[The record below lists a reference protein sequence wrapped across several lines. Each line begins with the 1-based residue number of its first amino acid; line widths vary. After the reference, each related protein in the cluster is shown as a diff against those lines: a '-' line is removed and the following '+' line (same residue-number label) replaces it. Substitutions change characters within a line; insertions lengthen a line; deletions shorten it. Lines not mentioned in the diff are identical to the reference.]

1 MGGSLTDDFQPS
13 AVCKFLDLPPVSLRT
28 DGMIVFSGT
37 QKGENAMLKIT
48 KQANGSTLT
57 VKVEGRVD
65 SNTAVELDRALNGAL
80 DGITKLILD
89 FERLEYISTA
99 GLRALLIAQKTM
111 NQQGT
116 IVIRNVS
123 AAVKEIFEVTGFTD
137 MLTIE

>member
-1 MGGSLTDDFQPS
+1 
-13 AVCKFLDLPPVSLRT
+13 
-28 DGMIVFSGT
+28 
-37 QKGENAMLKIT
+37 MLKIT
-48 KQANGSTLT
+48 KQADGSTLT

-65 SNTAVELDRALNGAL
+65 SNTAVELDRALNGSL

-123 AAVKEIFEVTGFTD
+123 GAVKEIFEVTGFTD
-137 MLTIE
+137 MLMIE

>member
-1 MGGSLTDDFQPS
+1 
-13 AVCKFLDLPPVSLRT
+13 
-28 DGMIVFSGT
+28 
-37 QKGENAMLKIT
+37 MLKIT
-48 KQANGSTLT
+48 KQVDGSTLT

-65 SNTAVELDRALNGAL
+65 SNTAVELDRALNGTL

-123 AAVKEIFEVTGFTD
+123 GAVKEIFEVTGFTD
-137 MLTIE
+137 MLMIE

>member
-1 MGGSLTDDFQPS
+1 
-13 AVCKFLDLPPVSLRT
+13 
-28 DGMIVFSGT
+28 
-37 QKGENAMLKIT
+37 MLKIT
-48 KQANGSTLT
+48 KQADGSTLT

-116 IVIRNVS
+116 ILIRNVS

>member
-1 MGGSLTDDFQPS
+1 
-13 AVCKFLDLPPVSLRT
+13 
-28 DGMIVFSGT
+28 
-37 QKGENAMLKIT
+37 MLKIT
-48 KQANGSTLT
+48 KQADGSTLT

-89 FERLEYISTA
+89 YERLEYISTA

-137 MLTIE
+137 MLMIE

>member
-1 MGGSLTDDFQPS
+1 
-13 AVCKFLDLPPVSLRT
+13 
-28 DGMIVFSGT
+28 
-37 QKGENAMLKIT
+37 MLKIT
-48 KQANGSTLT
+48 KQVDGSTLT

-123 AAVKEIFEVTGFTD
+123 GAVKEIFEVTGFTD
-137 MLTIE
+137 MLMIE

>member
-1 MGGSLTDDFQPS
+1 
-13 AVCKFLDLPPVSLRT
+13 
-28 DGMIVFSGT
+28 
-37 QKGENAMLKIT
+37 MLKIT
-48 KQANGSTLT
+48 KQADGSTLT

-65 SNTAVELDRALNGAL
+65 SNTAVELDRALNGSL

-89 FERLEYISTA
+89 FERLKYISSA
-99 GLRALLIAQKTM
+99 GLRALLVAQKTM

-123 AAVKEIFEVTGFTD
+123 DSVKEIFEVTGFSD

>member
-1 MGGSLTDDFQPS
+1 
-13 AVCKFLDLPPVSLRT
+13 
-28 DGMIVFSGT
+28 
-37 QKGENAMLKIT
+37 MLKIT
-48 KQANGSTLT
+48 KHADGSTLT

-80 DGITKLILD
+80 NGITKLILD

-137 MLTIE
+137 MLMIE

>member
-1 MGGSLTDDFQPS
+1 
-13 AVCKFLDLPPVSLRT
+13 
-28 DGMIVFSGT
+28 
-37 QKGENAMLKIT
+37 MLKIT
-48 KQANGSTLT
+48 KHADGSTLT

-123 AAVKEIFEVTGFTD
+123 AAVKEIFEVTGFTE

>member
-1 MGGSLTDDFQPS
+1 
-13 AVCKFLDLPPVSLRT
+13 
-28 DGMIVFSGT
+28 
-37 QKGENAMLKIT
+37 MLKIT
-48 KQANGSTLT
+48 KHADGSTLT

-80 DGITKLILD
+80 DGISKLILD

-123 AAVKEIFEVTGFTD
+123 GAVKEIFEVTGFTD

>member
-1 MGGSLTDDFQPS
+1 
-13 AVCKFLDLPPVSLRT
+13 
-28 DGMIVFSGT
+28 
-37 QKGENAMLKIT
+37 MLKIT
-48 KQANGSTLT
+48 KHADGSTLT

-123 AAVKEIFEVTGFTD
+123 GAVKEIFEVTGFTD
-137 MLTIE
+137 MLMIE

>member
-1 MGGSLTDDFQPS
+1 
-13 AVCKFLDLPPVSLRT
+13 
-28 DGMIVFSGT
+28 
-37 QKGENAMLKIT
+37 MLKIT
-48 KQANGSTLT
+48 KHADGNTLT

-65 SNTAVELDRALNGAL
+65 SNTAVELDRVLNGAL
-80 DGITKLILD
+80 GGITKLILD

>member
-1 MGGSLTDDFQPS
+1 
-13 AVCKFLDLPPVSLRT
+13 
-28 DGMIVFSGT
+28 
-37 QKGENAMLKIT
+37 MLKIT
-48 KQANGSTLT
+48 KQTDGSTLT

-137 MLTIE
+137 MLMIE

>member
-1 MGGSLTDDFQPS
+1 MMKKLKYVTLDDIKRVICYNLFIQ
-13 AVCKFLDLPPVSLRT
+13 
-28 DGMIVFSGT
+28 GI
-37 QKGENAMLKIT
+37 KGENAMLKIT
-48 KQANGSTLT
+48 KQADGSTLT

-137 MLTIE
+137 MLMIE

>member
-1 MGGSLTDDFQPS
+1 
-13 AVCKFLDLPPVSLRT
+13 
-28 DGMIVFSGT
+28 
-37 QKGENAMLKIT
+37 MLKIT
-48 KQANGSTLT
+48 KQADGSTLT

>member
-1 MGGSLTDDFQPS
+1 
-13 AVCKFLDLPPVSLRT
+13 
-28 DGMIVFSGT
+28 
-37 QKGENAMLKIT
+37 MLKIT
-48 KQANGSTLT
+48 KQADGSTLT

-116 IVIRNVS
+116 IVIRNVL

-137 MLTIE
+137 MLMIE

>member
-1 MGGSLTDDFQPS
+1 
-13 AVCKFLDLPPVSLRT
+13 
-28 DGMIVFSGT
+28 
-37 QKGENAMLKIT
+37 MLKIT
-48 KQANGSTLT
+48 KQADGSTLT

-137 MLTIE
+137 MLMIE

>member
-1 MGGSLTDDFQPS
+1 
-13 AVCKFLDLPPVSLRT
+13 
-28 DGMIVFSGT
+28 
-37 QKGENAMLKIT
+37 MLKIT
-48 KQANGSTLT
+48 KQADGSTLT

-65 SNTAVELDRALNGAL
+65 SNTAVELDRALNGSL

>member
-1 MGGSLTDDFQPS
+1 
-13 AVCKFLDLPPVSLRT
+13 
-28 DGMIVFSGT
+28 
-37 QKGENAMLKIT
+37 MLKIT
-48 KQANGSTLT
+48 KQADGSTLT

-123 AAVKEIFEVTGFTD
+123 GAVKEIFEVTGFTD
-137 MLTIE
+137 MLMIE

>member
-1 MGGSLTDDFQPS
+1 
-13 AVCKFLDLPPVSLRT
+13 
-28 DGMIVFSGT
+28 
-37 QKGENAMLKIT
+37 MLKIT
-48 KQANGSTLT
+48 KHADGSTLT

>member
-1 MGGSLTDDFQPS
+1 
-13 AVCKFLDLPPVSLRT
+13 
-28 DGMIVFSGT
+28 
-37 QKGENAMLKIT
+37 MLKIT
-48 KQANGSTLT
+48 KQADGSTLT

-65 SNTAVELDRALNGAL
+65 SNTAVELDRVLNDALG
-80 DGITKLILD
+80 GITKLILD

-123 AAVKEIFEVTGFTD
+123 GAVKEIFEVTGFTD
-137 MLTIE
+137 MLMIE

>member
-1 MGGSLTDDFQPS
+1 
-13 AVCKFLDLPPVSLRT
+13 
-28 DGMIVFSGT
+28 
-37 QKGENAMLKIT
+37 MLKIT
-48 KQANGSTLT
+48 KQADGSTLT

-89 FERLEYISTA
+89 FERLEYNSTA

>member
-1 MGGSLTDDFQPS
+1 
-13 AVCKFLDLPPVSLRT
+13 
-28 DGMIVFSGT
+28 
-37 QKGENAMLKIT
+37 MLKIT
-48 KQANGSTLT
+48 KQADGSTLT

-65 SNTAVELDRALNGAL
+65 SNTAVELDRALNGTL

-116 IVIRNVS
+116 IVIQNVS
-123 AAVKEIFEVTGFTD
+123 GAVKEIFEVTGFTD
-137 MLTIE
+137 MLMIE

>member
-1 MGGSLTDDFQPS
+1 
-13 AVCKFLDLPPVSLRT
+13 
-28 DGMIVFSGT
+28 
-37 QKGENAMLKIT
+37 MLKIT
-48 KQANGSTLT
+48 KQADGSTLT

-65 SNTAVELDRALNGAL
+65 SNTAVELDRALNGSL

-89 FERLEYISTA
+89 FERLKYISSA

-123 AAVKEIFEVTGFTD
+123 DAVKEIFEVTGFSD

>member
-1 MGGSLTDDFQPS
+1 
-13 AVCKFLDLPPVSLRT
+13 
-28 DGMIVFSGT
+28 
-37 QKGENAMLKIT
+37 MLKIT
-48 KQANGSTLT
+48 KHADGSTLT

-80 DGITKLILD
+80 DGISKLILD

>member
-1 MGGSLTDDFQPS
+1 
-13 AVCKFLDLPPVSLRT
+13 
-28 DGMIVFSGT
+28 MIVFSGT
-37 QKGENAMLKIT
+37 LKGENTMLKIT
-48 KQANGSTLT
+48 KQADGSTLT

-137 MLTIE
+137 MLMIE

>member
-1 MGGSLTDDFQPS
+1 
-13 AVCKFLDLPPVSLRT
+13 
-28 DGMIVFSGT
+28 
-37 QKGENAMLKIT
+37 MLKIT
-48 KQANGSTLT
+48 KQADGSTLT
-57 VKVEGRVD
+57 VKGEGRVD

>member
-1 MGGSLTDDFQPS
+1 
-13 AVCKFLDLPPVSLRT
+13 
-28 DGMIVFSGT
+28 
-37 QKGENAMLKIT
+37 MLKIT
-48 KQANGSTLT
+48 KQADGSTLT

-111 NQQGT
+111 NLQGT

>member
-1 MGGSLTDDFQPS
+1 
-13 AVCKFLDLPPVSLRT
+13 
-28 DGMIVFSGT
+28 
-37 QKGENAMLKIT
+37 MLNIT
-48 KQANGSTLT
+48 KHADGSTLT

-80 DGITKLILD
+80 DGISKLILD

>member
-1 MGGSLTDDFQPS
+1 
-13 AVCKFLDLPPVSLRT
+13 
-28 DGMIVFSGT
+28 
-37 QKGENAMLKIT
+37 MLKIT
-48 KQANGSTLT
+48 KQADGSTLT

-80 DGITKLILD
+80 DGISKLILD

-123 AAVKEIFEVTGFTD
+123 GAVKEIFEVTGFTD

>member
-1 MGGSLTDDFQPS
+1 
-13 AVCKFLDLPPVSLRT
+13 
-28 DGMIVFSGT
+28 
-37 QKGENAMLKIT
+37 MLKIT
-48 KQANGSTLT
+48 KQADGSTLT

-123 AAVKEIFEVTGFTD
+123 GAVKEIFEVTGFTD

>member
-1 MGGSLTDDFQPS
+1 
-13 AVCKFLDLPPVSLRT
+13 
-28 DGMIVFSGT
+28 MIVFSDT
-37 QKGENAMLKIT
+37 LKGENTMLKIT
-48 KQANGSTLT
+48 KQADGSTLT

-123 AAVKEIFEVTGFTD
+123 GAVKEIFEVTGFTD
-137 MLTIE
+137 MLMIE

>member
-1 MGGSLTDDFQPS
+1 MIVLRGSL
-13 AVCKFLDLPPVSLRT
+13 
-28 DGMIVFSGT
+28 
-37 QKGENAMLKIT
+37 KGENTMLKIT
-48 KQANGSTLT
+48 KQADGSTLT

-80 DGITKLILD
+80 DGISKLILD

-123 AAVKEIFEVTGFTD
+123 GAVKEIFEVTGFTD
-137 MLTIE
+137 MLMIE

>member
-1 MGGSLTDDFQPS
+1 MMKKLKYVTLDDIKRVICYNLFIQ
-13 AVCKFLDLPPVSLRT
+13 
-28 DGMIVFSGT
+28 GI
-37 QKGENAMLKIT
+37 KGENAMLKIT
-48 KQANGSTLT
+48 KQADGSTLT

-65 SNTAVELDRALNGAL
+65 SNTAVELDRALNGSL

-89 FERLEYISTA
+89 FERLKYISSA

-123 AAVKEIFEVTGFTD
+123 DAVKEIFEVTGFSD

>member
-1 MGGSLTDDFQPS
+1 
-13 AVCKFLDLPPVSLRT
+13 
-28 DGMIVFSGT
+28 
-37 QKGENAMLKIT
+37 MLKIT
-48 KQANGSTLT
+48 KHADGSTLT

-137 MLTIE
+137 MLMIE

>member
-1 MGGSLTDDFQPS
+1 
-13 AVCKFLDLPPVSLRT
+13 
-28 DGMIVFSGT
+28 MIVFRGT
-37 QKGENAMLKIT
+37 LKGENAMLKIT
-48 KQANGSTLT
+48 KHADGSTLT

-80 DGITKLILD
+80 DGISKLILD

-123 AAVKEIFEVTGFTD
+123 DAVKEIFEVTGFSD

>member
-1 MGGSLTDDFQPS
+1 
-13 AVCKFLDLPPVSLRT
+13 
-28 DGMIVFSGT
+28 
-37 QKGENAMLKIT
+37 MLKIT
-48 KQANGSTLT
+48 KHADGNTLT

-65 SNTAVELDRALNGAL
+65 SNTAVELDRVLNGAL
-80 DGITKLILD
+80 GGITKLILD

-123 AAVKEIFEVTGFTD
+123 GAVKEIFEVTGFTD
-137 MLTIE
+137 MLMIE

>member
-1 MGGSLTDDFQPS
+1 
-13 AVCKFLDLPPVSLRT
+13 
-28 DGMIVFSGT
+28 
-37 QKGENAMLKIT
+37 MLKIT
-48 KQANGSTLT
+48 KHADGSTLT

-65 SNTAVELDRALNGAL
+65 SNTAVELDRALNGTL

-116 IVIRNVS
+116 IVIQNVS
-123 AAVKEIFEVTGFTD
+123 GAVKEIFEVTGFTD
-137 MLTIE
+137 MLMIE

>member
-1 MGGSLTDDFQPS
+1 
-13 AVCKFLDLPPVSLRT
+13 
-28 DGMIVFSGT
+28 
-37 QKGENAMLKIT
+37 MLKIT
-48 KQANGSTLT
+48 KQADGSTLT

-80 DGITKLILD
+80 DGISKLILD